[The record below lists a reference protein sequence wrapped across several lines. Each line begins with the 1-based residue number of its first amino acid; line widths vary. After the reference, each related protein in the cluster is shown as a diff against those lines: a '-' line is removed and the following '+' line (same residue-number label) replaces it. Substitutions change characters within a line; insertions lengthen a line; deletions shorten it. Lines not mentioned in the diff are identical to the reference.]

1 MKFNLPIY
9 YTIHKKKKAN
19 KTILVGMNWYR
30 NAHYQES
37 NEVKKHYHNLIK
49 LKTHNQKPKEIISK
63 YQVSYRLFYKNPA
76 TDMMNVVACID
87 KFMNDGLIK
96 AGVVIDDNVGVYR
109 KVTAEVGWQ
118 DRDTPRIE
126 VEVKEME

>member
-30 NAHYQES
+30 NAHYQIL
-37 NEVKKHYHNLIK
+37 NKVKIDYHHIVWA
-49 LKTHNQKPKEIISK
+49 KTFNSTEKFTN
-63 YQVSYRLFYKNPA
+63 YQIHYRLFYKNKQS
-76 TDMMNVVACID
+76 DLMNIVSVID
-87 KFMNDGLIK
+87 KFVNDGLIQ
-96 AGVVIDDNVGVYR
+96 AGVVIDDNVGLYR

-126 VEVKEME
+126 VLVEEME